1 MRLRAALLLS
11 VFTCTVAAQSRSPLQ
26 LADAAVPPGARRIA
40 YGADPLQFGEL
51 RVPATRGPYP
61 IAVVVHGGCWVD
73 KLPRMDAR
81 AVAMDNMRPLA
92 AALTEAGIA
101 TWNVEYRRLGND
113 GGGWPGTFQDVARAA
128 DFVRTLAADSALDL
142 SRAIAIG
149 HSAGGHLALWLA
161 ARPRI
166 PKTSELYAEDPLK
179 LRGVV
184 DLDGPPDLRATIPMQ
199 QPICGSPVI
208 TSLMG
213 GSPDERPERYRA
225 GSPAELLPLGVA
237 QELFAGR
244 MFGAQVAPYEDAT
257 RKAGDTVRAT
267 VLADAGHFVFIDPQ
281 SGVWPQ
287 VAAAARRLASID
299 SAR

>member
-11 VFTCTVAAQSRSPLQ
+11 VFTCTAAAQSRSPLQ
-26 LADAAVPPGARRIA
+26 LADAAVLPGARRIA

-51 RVPATRGPYP
+51 RVPATGGPHP

-73 KLPRMDAR
+73 KLPGMDAR

-149 HSAGGHLALWLA
+149 HSAGGHLALWLG

-225 GSPAELLPLGVA
+225 GSPAEMLPLGVA

-244 MFGAQVAPYEDAT
+244 MFGSP
-257 RKAGDTVRAT
+257 
-267 VLADAGHFVFIDPQ
+267 
-281 SGVWPQ
+281 
-287 VAAAARRLASID
+287 AAATSAPPTWRALGRRVWRLPRCCWMRARGWQPFLPLW
-299 SAR
+299 